1 MMSLLAL
8 LRPHALVVLL
18 GAGAALALWAW
29 QRAQRQL
36 AVAEE
41 ALRLERDQRW
51 TERDIHQAELDRLEA
66 HHLAELDR
74 QRRLAYGLAA
84 QRERETLAE
93 PPTDQGA
100 AESAARRA
108 DYRTRLGE
116 GTHDR

>member
-1 MMSLLAL
+1 MIAWSL
-8 LRPHALVVLL
+8 LRPHLLAVVL
-18 GAGAALALWAW
+18 GAAAALAAW
-29 QRAQRQL
+29 RW
-36 AVAEE
+36 AVAVERQAQLE
-41 ALRLERDQRW
+41 QSLQQERD
-51 TERDIHQAELDRLEA
+51 ERTRDRDQHAAELDRLEA
-66 HHLAELDR
+66 HHQAELDR

-100 AESAARRA
+100 AESALRRA

>member
-1 MMSLLAL
+1 MMSLVGL

-51 TERDIHQAELDRLEA
+51 TERDNQAELDRLEA

-100 AESAARRA
+100 AESAVRRA
-108 DYRTRLGE
+108 DYATRLGE